1 MNYLI
6 KLVSPIMS
14 KKILVIDLN
23 WEINLFQLDRLYSD
37 SDVGAS
43 KTSFCYSLSIQSER
57 QKRESDEIIYRFK
70 KLFHQEN

>member
-14 KKILVIDLN
+14 KK
-23 WEINLFQLDRLYSD
+23 NLFQLDRLYSD